1 LALSTAAISHHTA
14 ANEIATRVHEFI
26 DMPKESIP
34 GEEITGTAST
44 PARPL
49 FRRRQKELDG
59 HQRERKDWPE

>member
-1 LALSTAAISHHTA
+1 LTLSTAAIFPDTA

-44 PARPL
+44 PARPP
-49 FRRRQKELDG
+49 FRRQKELDG